1 MPLPFSIG
9 LSFLKISIVTAV
21 MTRPLS
27 TLNGNA
33 LVAVHIL
40 MCIGYFQGKEKLTS
54 DFLAGSVN
62 VNPVVIRNTLGKLK
76 KAGIVRV
83 EAGIGGASLARDPS
97 DITLLDIFNAVE
109 TDTDLFH
116 FHENPNPQCPVGRSV
131 HPVLGE
137 QLASVQS
144 AMESHLASISLN
156 DLLRGI
162 GE

>member
-1 MPLPFSIG
+1 
-9 LSFLKISIVTAV
+9 
-21 MTRPLS
+21 MTSPLS

-33 LVAVHIL
+33 LVAAHIL

-97 DITLLDIFNAVE
+97 DITLLDIFSAVE

-162 GE
+162 GK

>member
-1 MPLPFSIG
+1 
-9 LSFLKISIVTAV
+9 
-21 MTRPLS
+21 MTSPLS

-33 LVAVHIL
+33 LVAAHIL

-97 DITLLDIFNAVE
+97 DITLLDIFSAVE

-116 FHENPNPQCPVGRSV
+116 FHEPHQVSHLLEKSPSP
-131 HPVLGE
+131 
-137 QLASVQS
+137 
-144 AMESHLASISLN
+144 ESHRQSHHLN
-156 DLLRGI
+156 PEHRPLPRLLLLPQKQVQPTPTHI
-162 GE
+162 LQL

>member
-1 MPLPFSIG
+1 MQ
-9 LSFLKISIVTAV
+9 ISSRFTI
-21 MTRPLS
+21 
-27 TLNGNA
+27 
-33 LVAVHIL
+33 AVHVLIA
-40 MCIGYFQGKEKLTS
+40 IETFKETQKVTS
-54 DFLAGSVN
+54 ELLASSVN

>member
-1 MPLPFSIG
+1 MELVCRILNGVLNVSC
-9 LSFLKISIVTAV
+9 V
-21 MTRPLS
+21 PLS
-27 TLNGNA
+27 YSYPGFCKSVSLCYTPDK
-33 LVAVHIL
+33 VIEP
-40 MCIGYFQGKEKLTS
+40 EKLTS